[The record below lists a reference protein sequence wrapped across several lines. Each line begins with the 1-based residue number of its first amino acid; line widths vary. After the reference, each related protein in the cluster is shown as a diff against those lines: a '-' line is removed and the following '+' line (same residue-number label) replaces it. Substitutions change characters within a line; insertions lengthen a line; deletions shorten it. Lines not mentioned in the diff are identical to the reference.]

1 VAEDFQVPSR
11 SSFEKILK
19 SSALPTINKELYVNI
34 LQAIFFQIA
43 LPFAPK
49 VSSESDLRL
58 KAKQITER
66 LRSDVMGSLQSN
78 FMLAR
83 AASAWGL
90 ERSRS
95 NLKGTSFWV
104 FLGIFLDLRYMTIY
118 DDIMITMGL

>member
-1 VAEDFQVPSR
+1 M
-11 SSFEKILK
+11 
-19 SSALPTINKELYVNI
+19 
-34 LQAIFFQIA
+34 
-43 LPFAPK
+43 
-49 VSSESDLRL
+49 SSESDLRL